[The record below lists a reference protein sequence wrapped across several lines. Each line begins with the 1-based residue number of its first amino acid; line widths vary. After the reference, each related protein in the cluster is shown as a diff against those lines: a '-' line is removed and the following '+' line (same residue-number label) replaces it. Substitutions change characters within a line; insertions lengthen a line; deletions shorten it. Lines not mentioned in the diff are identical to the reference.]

1 MKEARAMSEMQKR
14 MNRRGFGVASEN
26 YADEAMGIDYGMLTE
41 STGDLRKVVAKKMKL
56 CRRWIREF
64 QIAQK
69 TLKKLGQATNK
80 GYVSG
85 LASSF
90 NLADAQG
97 IELISSAKKKEVV
110 DASYFKASSGFS
122 SVGPKK

>member
-1 MKEARAMSEMQKR
+1 MKEARALSEMQKR

-56 CRRWIREF
+56 CTFFGIWLYV
-64 QIAQK
+64 AQK

-97 IELISSAKKKEVV
+97 IELISSAKKKELK
-110 DASYFKASSGFS
+110 DAAYFNASSGFS

>member
-1 MKEARAMSEMQKR
+1 MKEARALSEMQKR

-26 YADEAMGIDYGMLTE
+26 YADEAMGMDYGMLNE
-41 STGDLRKVVAKKMKL
+41 SSGDLRKVVAKKMKL
-56 CRRWIREF
+56 CKSWRELSF
-64 QIAQK
+64 IAQK
-69 TLKKLGQATNK
+69 TLKKLGQASNK

-97 IELISSAKKKEVV
+97 IELISSAKKKEVK
-110 DASYFKASSGFS
+110 DAAYFNASSGFS
-122 SVGPKK
+122 SVRPQ

>member
-1 MKEARAMSEMQKR
+1 MS
-14 MNRRGFGVASEN
+14 S
-26 YADEAMGIDYGMLTE
+26 
-41 STGDLRKVVAKKMKL
+41 
-56 CRRWIREF
+56 
-64 QIAQK
+64 
-69 TLKKLGQATNK
+69 K

-97 IELISSAKKKEVV
+97 IELINTAKKPEKKES
-110 DASYFKASSGFS
+110 SYFNASSGFA

>member
-1 MKEARAMSEMQKR
+1 MKEARSLSEMQKR

-26 YADEAMGIDYGMLTE
+26 YADEVMGIDYGMLTE

-56 CRRWIREF
+56 CNAWRELLVV
-64 QIAQK
+64 AQK
-69 TLKKLGQATNK
+69 TLKKIGQATNK

-97 IELISSAKKKEVV
+97 IELISSAKKKEVK
-110 DASYFKASSGFS
+110 DAAYFNASSGFT
-122 SVGPKK
+122 SVKPK